1 MSALPWRVS
10 FHRSE
15 KCLFHLQHVF
25 CCFLIVT
32 CGLVFSSSWKVN
44 HMGKKYLYT
53 ALQLP
58 MMYCTLRAK
67 RCYFE
72 WWVNE
77 WMNEWMELESGT
89 SRESMLE
96 GWSPKWSPLDWVL
109 SSLSILLPLPGVQ
122 RLLVEVQEAASS
134 LDAPKHGPLSDSLPD
149 LPLSF
154 LTTSKSP
161 PSMRPSRHGQVPFR
175 NPKYSQGEQWRP
187 PLEPGSSSRWQQHFS
202 NLKVQMNHLGRILF
216 KWRFSSS
223 SSVLWTKIL
232 NLNQLPGDTGM
243 LVQSVLHPCGDRQ
256 LQQQQLPDAPVW
268 PGSHGV
274 VSWSKHSE
282 AYKLQLFPSR
292 FARWSSACLFAGAEP

>member
-1 MSALPWRVS
+1 MRINEITTTQRGGGVSEWGGWKCWKQISVILQFCWKLMSALPWRVS

-25 CCFLIVT
+25 CCFLIVA

-134 LDAPKHGPLSDSLPD
+134 LDEYHCISLC
-149 LPLSF
+149 
-154 LTTSKSP
+154 
-161 PSMRPSRHGQVPFR
+161 H
-175 NPKYSQGEQWRP
+175 
-187 PLEPGSSSRWQQHFS
+187 H
-202 NLKVQMNHLGRILF
+202 
-216 KWRFSSS
+216 
-223 SSVLWTKIL
+223 
-232 NLNQLPGDTGM
+232 
-243 LVQSVLHPCGDRQ
+243 
-256 LQQQQLPDAPVW
+256 
-268 PGSHGV
+268 
-274 VSWSKHSE
+274 
-282 AYKLQLFPSR
+282 
-292 FARWSSACLFAGAEP
+292 